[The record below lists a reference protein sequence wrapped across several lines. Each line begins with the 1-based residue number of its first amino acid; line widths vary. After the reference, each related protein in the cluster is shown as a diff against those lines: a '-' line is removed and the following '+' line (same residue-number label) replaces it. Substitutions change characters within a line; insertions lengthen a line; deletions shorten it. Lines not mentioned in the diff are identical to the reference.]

1 VTFGPK
7 TWIVGETVSAA
18 LLNQEIRDQFASIFD
33 AWTPYTPTWTAST
46 NPSIGSGTIAGRYLK
61 VGRTCHVEIR
71 QSHAGNT
78 TYGAGGYTWS
88 LPFPSAAGVDYLGV
102 ARLVGA
108 AAWNGQ
114 TIMTGGSS
122 GFNATFPTSATD
134 SRSATLAATVPETLT
149 AASVIRLYITYQT
162 AS

>member
-1 VTFGPK
+1 MTTTPR
-7 TWIVGETVSAA
+7 TWASGETPTGAIF
-18 LLNQEIRDQFASIFD
+18 NTEIRDQFNSVFD

-46 NPSIGSGTIAGRYLK
+46 NPNIGAGVITGRYIK
-61 VGRTCHVEIR
+61 IGRTCHVAIR

-114 TIMTGGSS
+114 TVSTGGSS

-149 AASVIRLYITYQT
+149 AASVIRLFLTYQT